1 MQDRD
6 RLSLKKRDSQTD
18 LLASEE
24 DEPPKPQ
31 TSTKE
36 DHVTEICDELVQMIR
51 AVEVASHKEFDAFLQ
66 MMKENKHN
74 RHFNELRIAAQREL
88 DK

>member
-1 MQDRD
+1 M
-6 RLSLKKRDSQTD
+6 
-18 LLASEE
+18 
-24 DEPPKPQ
+24 
-31 TSTKE
+31 
-36 DHVTEICDELVQMIR
+36 TEICDELVQMIR